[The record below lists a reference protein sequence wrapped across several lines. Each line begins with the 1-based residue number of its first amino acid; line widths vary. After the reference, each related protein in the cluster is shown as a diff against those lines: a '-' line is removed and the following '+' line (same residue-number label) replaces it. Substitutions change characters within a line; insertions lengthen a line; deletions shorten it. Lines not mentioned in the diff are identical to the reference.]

1 MSENFKTIG
10 LIRHGKTLF
19 CRTSLK
25 SGTATAVPAVPAA
38 PPMRVTVHCTGL
50 PAPYNSAL
58 VERDRLA
65 ETVGP
70 RGVASPAVFIAHQ
83 LAQYAERDRHLLFY
97 SVCLSVRRSVRLSVY
112 NASIVPKE

>member
-1 MSENFKTIG
+1 VLARDSRRSRGIPSAC
-10 LIRHGKTLF
+10 HG
-19 CRTSLK
+19 SLH
-25 SGTATAVPAVPAA
+25 S
-38 PPMRVTVHCTGL
+38 GL

-97 SVCLSVRRSVRLSVY
+97 SVRLSVRRSVRLSVY